1 MPSIFIGGHVLSLG
15 VIVVTFCCQFFLVEA
30 FTNPIIII
38 NDSSTSH
45 IPSAHRRH
53 RHQHQSRSPSSST
66 IVSMVED
73 NFGLAGGSIGE
84 GDETSGVRVEPDTHD
99 ELMYSLGVNLARQLG
114 DIRPLVES
122 GEELAQVAKGLLDT
136 VVGRL
141 NDDGQRLLLS
151 KRGGELDQLIASRA
165 NALREKL
172 EIRGREMLQ
181 NMIQTEGVIALDTGV
196 CVHVL
201 EYGPDGPGQGAY
213 PTTGSV
219 VVIHY
224 HGTLSDGTVFD
235 STLGGEPV
243 KFPLAQVIPG
253 WRDGVLNMHVGE
265 TAMLGIPPEQAYG
278 PDGTPDGRIPGGS
291 TLFFKIQL
299 VDILSGAV
307 GGSSSLLGSDGQQ
320 LGGGGGE
327 GYGNQSLLGSDGQ
340 QLGGGGGYSNPSL
353 LGSDGQQ
360 FGGGGGYGSND
371 GSVGGGGSGLI
382 GAGGQPM

>member
-1 MPSIFIGGHVLSLG
+1 MNKVTAVASSPTSILNMVGDEFDLSGG
-15 VIVVTFCCQFFLVEA
+15 I
-30 FTNPIIII
+30 
-38 NDSSTSH
+38 
-45 IPSAHRRH
+45 
-53 RHQHQSRSPSSST
+53 
-66 IVSMVED
+66 
-73 NFGLAGGSIGE
+73 
-84 GDETSGVRVEPDTHD
+84 GDETNEVRVEPDTHD
-99 ELMYSLGVNLARQLG
+99 ELMYALGVNLARQLG

-151 KRGGELDQLIASRA
+151 KRGRELDQLIAGRA

-172 EIRGREMLQ
+172 ELRGREMLQ
-181 NMIQTEGVIALDTGV
+181 NMADTEGVIALDSGV

-201 EYGPDGPGQGAY
+201 EAGPEGPGQGAH
-213 PTTGSV
+213 PTAGSV
-219 VVIHY
+219 VMIHY

-253 WRDGVLNMHVGE
+253 WRDGVLNMHKGE

-278 PDGTPDGRIPGGS
+278 AEGTPDGRIPGGS

-307 GGSSSLLGSDGQQ
+307 GGGPTLLGADGQA
-320 LGGGGGE
+320 
-327 GYGNQSLLGSDGQ
+327 YNSD
-340 QLGGGGGYSNPSL
+340 
-353 LGSDGQQ
+353 
-360 FGGGGGYGSND
+360 
-371 GSVGGGGSGLI
+371 GSGLI
-382 GAGGQPM
+382 GVDGQPL